1 LRNKEFGI
9 FPIADSP
16 VENMWI
22 AERGKF
28 TDRPKGSGEWR
39 YKRINYI
46 KPSVFMG
53 LKQAAE
59 KSPKSMQGMQIKG
72 FPQRLEAMETHQS

>member
-28 TDRPKGSGEWR
+28 TDRPKGGGER
-39 YKRINYI
+39 RCKRI
-46 KPSVFMG
+46 F
-53 LKQAAE
+53 AAAN
-59 KSPKSMQGMQIKG
+59 
-72 FPQRLEAMETHQS
+72 RLFSWA

>member
-28 TDRPKGSGEWR
+28 TDRPKGCGER
-39 YKRINYI
+39 RCKRIYCS
-46 KPSVFMG
+46 KPPVFMG
-53 LKQAAE
+53 LKQAPE
-59 KSPKSMQGMQIKG
+59 KIPKIDARSANK
-72 FPQRLEAMETHQS
+72 RLSTELEAMETHQS